1 MLGSRT
7 PWEIPRKWTP
17 RCKVA
22 RTISEE
28 TQSQNFPELPAGA
41 RHLAR
46 DPPRRCRSRRRSRR
60 MRRCVLLCDDSP
72 WVATVGAP
80 DGRVGPASA
89 AAQRPQS
96 RAGHEPSRAELDPSL
111 ALARSGAARLGSLSQ
126 RAYFNRLG
134 SLSQRAY
141 FNRLGS
147 LWLWLGSD
155 RAGS

>member
-1 MLGSRT
+1 
-7 PWEIPRKWTP
+7 TP

-28 TQSQNFPELPAGA
+28 TQSQSFPELPAGA

-80 DGRVGPASA
+80 DVRVGPASA

-96 RAGHEPSRAELDPSL
+96 RAGHEPSLLQPARL
-111 ALARSGAARLGSLSQ
+111 ALAMARLRPSRLVSQ
-126 RAYFNRLG
+126 FHPEPFNSTDL
-134 SLSQRAY
+134 Y
-141 FNRLGS
+141 I
-147 LWLWLGSD
+147 
-155 RAGS
+155 